1 MSFKIL
7 SSGSYLPAN
16 RWSGRDMDRFLNLPP
31 GTCREKFSVEHRH
44 VANPKETAIYMAVQA
59 IAQCMGE
66 EHSLNSV
73 DLLIYASGTHHQSLP
88 YDASAVLAELNAP
101 TWVESFDLNST
112 CLSFLSAL
120 DLAQSLFIAKR
131 YQRILIVTSE
141 LATGITLNRNF
152 IPKPE
157 IATLFA
163 DGAAAFL
170 LEAQEHGGLLTR
182 HFETHNSGYT
192 YCQIKG
198 GGSHVNPH
206 QTSHF
211 SNLKNCQFEME
222 GKALFKHVRK
232 TLPAF
237 LDKGFTSSPVAL
249 SEIDF
254 FLPHQASAHGI
265 KKLPS
270 LTGLPANK
278 IVDHFSTL
286 GNQVAASMP
295 VNLHWLRN
303 QPESKGKHVL
313 LAGTAAGLA
322 IGMGVLKL

>member
-7 SSGSYLPAN
+7 SSGSYLPIN
-16 RWSGRDMDRFLNLPP
+16 RWSDREMDCFLNLPS
-31 GTCREKFSVEHRH
+31 GTCSKKFSIEYRH
-44 VANPKETAIYMAVQA
+44 VANPKENALYMAVQA
-59 IAQCMGE
+59 IEQCLGDE
-66 EHSLNSV
+66 YTLSSV
-73 DLLIYASGTHHQSLP
+73 DLVIYASGTRHQSLP
-88 YDASAVLAELNAP
+88 YDASAVLAELDAP
-101 TWVESFDLNST
+101 IWIESFDLNST

-120 DLAQSLFIAKR
+120 DLAQSLFVAKR

-152 IPKPE
+152 NPKPE

-170 LEAQEHGGLLTR
+170 LEAQEYGGILAR
-182 HFETHNSGYT
+182 HFETHHSGYA

-206 QTSHF
+206 ETSHF
-211 SNLKNCQFEME
+211 AYLKNCQFEME

-237 LDKGFTSSPVAL
+237 LDKGFASSPVAL

-265 KKLPS
+265 RKLPS
-270 LTGLPANK
+270 LTGLPVDK
-278 IVDHFSTL
+278 IVNHFSTL
-286 GNQVAASMP
+286 GNQVSASLP

-322 IGMGVLKL
+322 MGMGVLTL

>member
-7 SSGSYLPAN
+7 SSGSYLPVN
-16 RWSGRDMDRFLNLPP
+16 RWSDRDMDRFLNLSP
-31 GTCREKFSVEHRH
+31 GTCREKFGVVHRH

-59 IAQCMGE
+59 IAQCLGE

-101 TWVESFDLNST
+101 TWTESFDLNST

-120 DLAQSLFIAKR
+120 DLAQSLFSAKR

-152 IPKPE
+152 SPKPE

-170 LEAQEHGGLLTR
+170 LEARENGGLLTR
-182 HFETHNSGYT
+182 HFETHHSGYT

-206 QTSHF
+206 KTDHF
-211 SNLKNCQFEME
+211 THLKSCQFEME

-237 LDKGFTSSPVAL
+237 LDKGFKSSPVTL
-249 SEIDF
+249 SDIDF
-254 FLPHQASAHGI
+254 FLPHQASAHAI

-270 LTGLPANK
+270 LTGLPAPK
-278 IVDHFSTL
+278 IVNHFSTL
-286 GNQVAASMP
+286 GNQVAASLP

-303 QPESKGKHVL
+303 QPESQGKHVL